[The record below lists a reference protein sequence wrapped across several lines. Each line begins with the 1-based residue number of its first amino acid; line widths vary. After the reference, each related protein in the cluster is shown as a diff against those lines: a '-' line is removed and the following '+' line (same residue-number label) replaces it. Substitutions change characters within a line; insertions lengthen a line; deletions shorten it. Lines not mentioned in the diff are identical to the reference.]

1 MEQVINI
8 IVQNGLG
15 VGSFIALIFFMY
27 TSLNDIKNS
36 TEEISKTLLMIQTNL
51 TSLQNR
57 VERIEGKVESDR

>member
-57 VERIEGKVESDR
+57 VERIEGKVESD

>member
-51 TSLQNR
+51 TNLQNR
-57 VERIEGKVESDR
+57 VERIEGKVDKDE

>member
-36 TEEISKTLLMIQTNL
+36 SEEISKTLLMIQTNL
-51 TSLQNR
+51 TNLQNR
-57 VERIEGKVESDR
+57 VERIEGKVDKDE

>member
-57 VERIEGKVESDR
+57 VERIEEKEESDR

>member
-57 VERIEGKVESDR
+57 VERIEEKVDKDE

>member
-36 TEEISKTLLMIQTNL
+36 SEEISKTLLMIQTNL

-57 VERIEGKVESDR
+57 IERIEEKVESDR